1 MVCATLASKSYDKNP
16 KGARNGMELH
26 ELEYFVAIAR
36 EGNITRAAEKLY
48 VSQPTL
54 TKYLQRVEKEA
65 GPPLFQRAGRRL
77 VPTYAGERY
86 LARAEELLRI
96 GRELDAELA
105 DLRQEDSGRLRVGIP
120 PVRCSYSLPAVLPG
134 FRRLHP
140 NVEIRILEED
150 SERLDAALCAGET
163 DLNFYNLS
171 AQDPRLEYQLLSRD
185 AVCAVLPAGHPAGK
199 SAVQRGDSRELDL
212 SSLTGETFLLQKRT
226 QRQGQYL
233 YELMRRQK
241 VTPARVL
248 ETSNIRAA
256 FALAVNGYGVA
267 FLAEGLLRRLDQG
280 QPFDAYRL
288 TGGPSMDFVA
298 AWRKG
303 SYLPAFAQDF
313 IRLMQEV

>member
-1 MVCATLASKSYDKNP
+1 MIRAFYHELDGPDGITRRLTVKGHAGYAPAGQDIVCAGASILMQALVWMTAGSEEVDCAASDGP
-16 KGARNGMELH
+16 
-26 ELEYFVAIAR
+26 
-36 EGNITRAAEKLY
+36 EG
-48 VSQPTL
+48 P
-54 TKYLQRVEKEA
+54 
-65 GPPLFQRAGRRL
+65 
-77 VPTYAGERY
+77 
-86 LARAEELLRI
+86 RI
-96 GRELDAELA
+96 SVTASPSRK
-105 DLRQEDSGRLRVGIP
+105 R
-120 PVRCSYSLPAVLPG
+120 
-134 FRRLHP
+134 
-140 NVEIRILEED
+140 ED